1 MDVDLPR
8 LERDA
13 GPAFSHVQ
21 GIGNANDT
29 GLQREGFSARPMG
42 NNRMQH
48 FRSEDGHGW
57 DIVKALE
64 QLLYLRSGEEQAV
77 LLMIDTVDGHPDVMD
92 KRRKDDDN
100 LGVLNRQ
107 TVIDDN
113 TRLNTLIH
121 EQPEQLQSD
130 IRDDLDMDRSV
141 IAHAQPL
148 DSVDVGNLPE
158 GVELVISI
166 HPVDELL

>member
-1 MDVDLPR
+1 
-8 LERDA
+8 
-13 GPAFSHVQ
+13 
-21 GIGNANDT
+21 
-29 GLQREGFSARPMG
+29 
-42 NNRMQH
+42 
-48 FRSEDGHGW
+48 
-57 DIVKALE
+57 
-64 QLLYLRSGEEQAV
+64 
-77 LLMIDTVDGHPDVMD
+77 
-92 KRRKDDDN
+92 
-100 LGVLNRQ
+100 
-107 TVIDDN
+107 VIDDN